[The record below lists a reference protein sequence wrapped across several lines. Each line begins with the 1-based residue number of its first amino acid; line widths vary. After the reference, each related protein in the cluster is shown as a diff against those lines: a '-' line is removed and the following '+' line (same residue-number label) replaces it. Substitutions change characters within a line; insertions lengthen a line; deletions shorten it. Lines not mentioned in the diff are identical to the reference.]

1 MEGRLHPGRRRCAA
15 GRVGLRPGTKG
26 RLRPWDGKLRPGM
39 RLSPGIKGTPH
50 PGMEMSP
57 REWETAPGQ
66 TLLLP
71 RRAVSAP
78 PPLSAPGRDG
88 CAPDG
93 RRPLLEGTVSA
104 REALRCRE
112 GRVRPWDAAV
122 SEKGRL
128 RPPGSGCTP
137 DRPASPPPPEG
148 AVSAWDALRR
158 GRPGARMF
166 PAGGR
171 PEPSRTI
178 WGDRGPAVNS
188 DAFTSAVGK
197 LPARGWVA
205 GRASH

>member
-1 MEGRLHPGRRRCAA
+1 MKGSLPPGRRGCAA

-39 RLSPGIKGTPH
+39 RLCPSGGDTMPGMRLSPGIKGTLH

-71 RRAVSAP
+71 RRAASAP

-88 CAPDG
+88 CARTAGVPFWRAPCPRG
-93 RRPLLEGTVSA
+93 RRCAAG
-104 REALRCRE
+104 RGDCALGMRLCR
-112 GRVRPWDAAV
+112 
-122 SEKGRL
+122 EKGRL

-158 GRPGARMF
+158 TRPGAGMF
-166 PAGGR
+166 PCRRATGAVPNNLGR
-171 PEPSRTI
+171 L
-178 WGDRGPAVNS
+178 G
-188 DAFTSAVGK
+188 
-197 LPARGWVA
+197 ARGEF
-205 GRASH
+205 